1 MKKYLLFFSII
12 LAIFNISGCKV
23 ETSIENTASLSDN
36 WSITADGVTE
46 CGGTVNGA
54 PYKAVSIY
62 MENPTEDEIENTIQG
77 KVQEGYDIAL
87 AYYEKE
93 NLKFRIQ
100 MNVDKGYTNEN
111 AEWIVNELV
120 RKAEAEGTYE
130 DEMFVETV
138 KEFMESREK

>member
-46 CGGTVNGA
+46 CGGTVKGA
-54 PYKAVSIY
+54 SYKAISIY
-62 MENPTEDEIENTIQG
+62 MEEPTEEEAENIIER
-77 KVQEGYDIAL
+77 KVSEGYDIAL
-87 AYYEKE
+87 AYFEAP
-93 NLKFRIQ
+93 NLQFRIE
-100 MNVDKGYTNEN
+100 MDVNKGYTNEN

-120 RKAEAEGTYE
+120 RKAEATGTYN
-130 DEMFVETV
+130 DDMFVETV
-138 KEFMESREK
+138 REFMEDRE